1 MTVPTASQLL
11 MLLIVSVRSP
21 SSSRERSVLL
31 QKQGPA
37 MQGGVW
43 VLGMIKGG
51 AADRAGVR
59 QGDELLRVNGQE
71 LSSLSPFKVAGLLQ
85 GTDSD
90 NDSDS
95 SVQLEVIA
103 PPVLRTNIFT
113 LPGAKQLHGVLLCQ

>member
-1 MTVPTASQLL
+1 
-11 MLLIVSVRSP
+11 
-21 SSSRERSVLL
+21 
-31 QKQGPA
+31 

-71 LSSLSPFKVAGLLQ
+71 ISSLSPFKAAGLLQ

-103 PPVLRTNIFT
+103 PPVLRMNRFIS
-113 LPGAKQLHGVLLCQ
+113 PGAK

>member
-1 MTVPTASQLL
+1 
-11 MLLIVSVRSP
+11 
-21 SSSRERSVLL
+21 
-31 QKQGPA
+31 